1 VNKSDKD
8 TSDGKSKTMAEAKA
22 MGLYYASNGFLI
34 GTFLGNPIIG
44 IMGGAVGYG
53 LGMLVALSKSNSN
66 GGE

>member
-1 VNKSDKD
+1 
-8 TSDGKSKTMAEAKA
+8 MAEAKA